1 MRVHGRFTIW
11 AATTPARAAAYA
23 RADRRARASLW
34 IAWQAKTAPKR
45 ISPSAYEALRR
56 RWARRR

>member
-23 RADRRARASLW
+23 RGDRGALASLW

-56 RWARRR
+56 RWAQRR